1 MDIKLRY
8 FLYLLT
14 NYWIFLPKYTSGMIV
29 LKDYKCEEM
38 EVDMLRYEVHEAIWL
53 AAAIMTLE
61 VYEKNPNF
69 TIEDISFRQSDIQRR
84 AQFYTD
90 KTVEHARVNQWNNAD
105 HPNHNYK
112 YLRAVNKNRRITY
125 LGEMNGEKEH
135 PKLDVYEMIPF
146 EKNPER
152 TIAVKDLLKFLDRE
166 YKQIFFISFEKIIE
180 HLLQYANHPY
190 TDPSKVVGE
199 QKQKFLKIRQS
210 GGNAATEL
218 NKLAERLAEKHELM
232 NKGKSKWLKGSND
245 IVRNYLWNQLKYKDQ
260 MDHPTSISLFADH
273 PDSKQNIRFRVSIE
287 LDEKSASPEQFKRH
301 SQIIRKE
308 FKQDDYFCYYVKFKN
323 GDDSYRTDLSQAE
336 IAEKVDNGEIEKV
349 QLVYEIFSIELKEKQ
364 ISNEKFLSMLE
375 SAFAYLKQ
383 FYDEIVGIGEVVQ
396 IERDEQMSFEVSTSL
411 FEKNLI
417 LYGPP
422 GTGKTY
428 NTALYAVAIIEN
440 KSLEQLKLEP
450 FESIMERYKQY
461 KELSQIQFT
470 TFHQSYGYEE
480 FIEGIKPVLHGKNSS
495 EIQYEVASGVFKS
508 FCDHAQG
515 LKVTANNEH
524 FEQDVRLWKI
534 SIGGSGENYLKDKCF
549 EDSEIRI
556 GWADEDIELAQI
568 EGYSNDSIYYF
579 YEDMKRGDIVFSL
592 GDQKHIDAIGVIT
605 SEPFKD
611 TAGDEHYPHTRK
623 VQWIVTGIKER
634 VYELNGNKNLVQ
646 QTIYE
651 LHRISMQSV
660 NEIIMK
666 YAAGTSTKVEKNN
679 KNHVFII
686 DEINRGNISK
696 ILGELITLI
705 EPTKRLGTNE
715 AMTVTLPYSQE
726 EFGVPDNVYI
736 LGTMNTADRSI
747 ALMDIALRRRFQF
760 VEMLPNVELLEDIYV
775 GDIDIQQMVEVINRR
790 IEVLYDREHTIGH
803 AYFMSL
809 KHDPSIDNLAR
820 IFENAIIPLLQEYFY
835 EDYSKIQLILGD
847 NAKEGTYK
855 FILNKPVQMN
865 SLFKASPDIDLPEY
879 NYEIQRK
886 AFYLQ
891 ESYKAIYE

>member
-1 MDIKLRY
+1 M
-8 FLYLLT
+8 
-14 NYWIFLPKYTSGMIV
+14 
-29 LKDYKCEEM
+29 
-38 EVDMLRYEVHEAIWL
+38 RYEVHEAIWL

-61 VYEKNPNF
+61 VYEKNPQF
-69 TIEDISFRQSDIQRR
+69 TIDDISFKQSEIQKR

-112 YLRAVNKNRRITY
+112 YLREVNKKRRITY

-146 EKNPER
+146 EKDQGR
-152 TIAVKDLLKFLDRE
+152 SIAVKDLLKFLSRE
-166 YKQIFFISFEKIIE
+166 YKQIFVIRFEQIIE
-180 HLLQYANHPY
+180 HLLVYANHPY
-190 TDPSKVVGE
+190 TDPSKLDGE
-199 QKQKFLKIRQS
+199 QRMKMLKIRQS
-210 GGNAATEL
+210 GGTAAAEL
-218 NKLAERLAEKHELM
+218 NKLAEHLADKYELT
-232 NKGKSKWLKGSND
+232 NKGKSKWLLGTND
-245 IVRNYLWNQLKYKDQ
+245 KVRGYLWNQLKHKDK

-273 PDSKQNIRFRVSIE
+273 RDSKQNIRFRVSIE

-301 SQIIRKE
+301 SQIIREE
-308 FKQDDYFCYYVKFKN
+308 FKQDEHLCYYVKFKN
-323 GDDSYRTDLSQAE
+323 GNDSYRTDLSQQE
-336 IAEKVDNGEIEKV
+336 IAEKVDNSEIEKV
-349 QLVYEIFSIELKEKQ
+349 QLVYEIYSSELEAKQ
-364 ISNEKFLSMLE
+364 ISNEQLLNMLE

-383 FYDEIVGIGEVVQ
+383 YYDQIVEIGEVVQ
-396 IERDEQMSFEVSTSL
+396 LEGDEQMHIEVSTPL

-450 FESIMERYKQY
+450 YESIMASYKRYK
-461 KELSQIQFT
+461 ESSQIQFT

-480 FIEGIKPVLHGKNSS
+480 FIEGIRPVFNGETSS
-495 EIQYEVASGVFKS
+495 EIQYEVASGVFKA

-524 FEQDVRLWKI
+524 FEHDVRLWKI

-549 EDSEIRI
+549 KDSEIRI
-556 GWADEDIELAQI
+556 GWAAEDIELAQS
-568 EGYSNDSIYYF
+568 EGYSNESLYYF
-579 YEDMKRGDIVFSL
+579 YEEMKKGDIVFSL

-605 SEPFKD
+605 SNPFKD
-611 TAGDEHYPHTRK
+611 ADGDEHYPNTRK
-623 VQWIVTGIKER
+623 VQWVATGIKER

-666 YAAGTSTKVEKNN
+666 YAKGTSTKVEKND

-705 EPTKRLGTNE
+705 EPTKRLGANE

-736 LGTMNTADRSI
+736 IGTMNTADRSI
-747 ALMDIALRRRFQF
+747 ALMDTALRRRFQF
-760 VEMLPNVELLEDIYV
+760 VEMLPNIGLLGDIYV
-775 GDIDIQQMVEVINRR
+775 EDINIQQMVEVINKR

-809 KHDPSIDNLAR
+809 KHDPSIANLAR
-820 IFENAIIPLLQEYFY
+820 IFKNALIPLLQEYFY

-847 NAKEGTYK
+847 NAKEDINK
-855 FILNKPVQMN
+855 FILNKPIQLN
-865 SLFKASPDIDLPEY
+865 TLFKANPDIDLPEY
-879 NYEIQRK
+879 YYKIQPT
-886 AFYLQ
+886 AFYLT